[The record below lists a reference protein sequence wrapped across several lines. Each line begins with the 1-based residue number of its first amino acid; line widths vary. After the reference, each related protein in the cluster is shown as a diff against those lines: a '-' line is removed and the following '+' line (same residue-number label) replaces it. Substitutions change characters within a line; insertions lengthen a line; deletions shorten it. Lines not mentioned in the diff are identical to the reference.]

1 MPDSLA
7 NILKRKFVW
16 ISIRVDSL
24 PRWAALHPSNWTSV
38 ELTRWLEYV
47 AEEYKM
53 DSETTHNMVESF
65 QDLDG
70 RRLLQMT
77 LEDFRGISEQHG
89 EFLFEIF
96 KKMCTV
102 GKQVLIMLFI
112 INNLIQS
119 ENSLLVNKFYTDRT
133 NIKQHKTNV
142 N

>member
-1 MPDSLA
+1 M
-7 NILKRKFVW
+7 
-16 ISIRVDSL
+16 
-24 PRWAALHPSNWTSV
+24 HPSNWTSV

-112 INNLIQS
+112 MNNFIQS
-119 ENSLLVNKFYTDRT
+119 ENSLLVKIFYTDR
-133 NIKQHKTNV
+133 I
-142 N
+142 

>member
-1 MPDSLA
+1 MPGSLA
-7 NILKRKFVW
+7 NILKSKYVW
-16 ISIRVDSL
+16 ISKRVDSL

-53 DSETTHNMVESF
+53 DSEATHNMVESF

-77 LEDFRGISEQHG
+77 LEDFREISEQHG

-102 GKQVLIMLFI
+102 GKQGLFI
-112 INNLIQS
+112 LLKKNFRQR
-119 ENSLLVNKFYTDRT
+119 EYNSNKFYTIYKSEQT
-133 NIKQHKTNV
+133 
-142 N
+142 